1 MNLSYM
7 LRAFQ
12 HRNYR
17 LYFSGQI
24 VSLVGTWMQRVALSW
39 LVYRLT
45 ESAFLLGLVGFVT
58 QFPSLAFLPLTGA
71 IADSRDRRKLLIGSQ
86 VLAMLQAAA
95 LAALVMTGST
105 VIWAVMVLGF
115 IGGIAFAIEA
125 PARQALVV
133 QLVSK
138 KEDLANA
145 IALNSATFN
154 IARLIGPSLAGVVVA
169 MSSEGPAFAIN
180 SASYLAV
187 IAALFM
193 LRLQPQPRGSHPGGM
208 MAGMKEGLV
217 YAFSRPA
224 MRFMLV
230 HLAVLSLIPMS
241 YLVLL
246 PIYAKEILG
255 GDARTLGFLMGAVGM
270 GALAGVV
277 WISSRKHIGT
287 LWRLLP
293 WSSAMLGAGL
303 VLLAGSSR
311 FLLSEIILPLTGFG
325 MMTTVTGC
333 NTMLQHIVDEGMRG
347 RVMSLFTL
355 AVMGTLPLGSLF
367 IGWFAEVFST
377 QDATLLGAAFAFWFA
392 LYANRRTKAMNP
404 FEACPG
410 TPCEPP
416 VSSGVER

>member
-105 VIWAVMVLGF
+105 VIWAVMALGF

-193 LRLQPQPRGSHPGGM
+193 LRLQPQPRASHPGGM

-287 LWRLLP
+287 LWRQLP

-311 FLLSEIILPLTGFG
+311 FLLSEFILPLTGFG

-333 NTMLQHIVDEGMRG
+333 NTMLQHIVDEDMRG

-355 AVMGTLPLGSLF
+355 AVMGTVPLGSLF

-377 QDATLLGAAFAFWFA
+377 QDATLLGAACAFWFA
-392 LYANRRTKAMNP
+392 LYSNRRTKAMNP